1 MTKNK
6 KTFVIKSSD
15 KTAMQIMKENLE
27 LQKNRAVRFYDEDG
41 YELTHPDDIKELM
54 KRVRAREK
62 ERFLAKNQ
70 KRKYKLS
77 RWAEETV
84 KILEENGEMKNVDI
98 IDELRKRGCNTSANH
113 INKFFKSEDGKRFY
127 KEQLIGN
134 QGYWSIANDKKS
146 KGVSIPIMITNK
158 MRIELSTLG
167 YSKEEMKYLTPIESH
182 KIINKGVPKKPSKD
196 RGRNQ

>member
-1 MTKNK
+1 
-6 KTFVIKSSD
+6 
-15 KTAMQIMKENLE
+15 
-27 LQKNRAVRFYDEDG
+27 
-41 YELTHPDDIKELM
+41 M

-62 ERFLAKNQ
+62 ERFLEKN
-70 KRKYKLS
+70 KKSKYKLS
-77 RWAEETV
+77 RWAQETV

-98 IDELRKRGCNTSANH
+98 IDELRKRGNNTSANH

-134 QGYWSIANDKKS
+134 QGYWSIANDKRS

-167 YSKEEMKYLTPIESH
+167 YSKEEMKHLTPIESH